1 MTAQVVGTNF
11 IRIAFA
17 APRQTNGPLLGYQ
30 FAWQEVSGL
39 KLSNLEVGPRVP
51 DPGLTN
57 IQIDGLKPNQ
67 TYRAYLWAYNS
78 AGNGENNLLDVT
90 TSLATRMFLVLA
102 SLLVSISTYEFR
114 CWRVGGSRGGHAC
127 PSFPLHFS

>member
-11 IRIAFA
+11 IQIAFA
-17 APRQTNGPLLGYQ
+17 APRQTNGPLQGYQ

-39 KLSNLEVGPRVP
+39 KLSNMEIGPRIP
-51 DPGLTN
+51 EPGRTT

-78 AGNGENNLLDVT
+78 GGNGEQNLLDVT
-90 TSLATRMFLVLA
+90 TATATRMRLV
-102 SLLVSISTYEFR
+102 TF
-114 CWRVGGSRGGHAC
+114 
-127 PSFPLHFS
+127 